1 MEALSPVF
9 GADMGLDDFRQALP
23 EIMESSGN
31 AFWTILAPV
40 PGQGQIPIGMAYGL
54 VRDRIIHDLHAVW
67 YPWAKP
73 RTIFEAA
80 VVFFERL
87 RRDFFIK
94 LFADE
99 DVEQFFDAVTRTGA
113 LRRGCRFHGLYPGKA
128 AIFYYAKV

>member
-1 MEALSPVF
+1 MEALSPIF

-23 EIMESSGN
+23 EILEASGN
-31 AFWTILAPV
+31 STWTIMAPV
-40 PGQGQIPIGMAYGL
+40 PGRGQTPVGLVYGL
-54 VRDRIIHDLHAVW
+54 VRDRVIHDIHAVW
-67 YPWAKP
+67 FPWTP
-73 RTIFEAA
+73 SRIIFESA
-80 VVFFERL
+80 VVFFERM

-99 DVEQFFDAVTRTGA
+99 DVERFYDAVVQTGA